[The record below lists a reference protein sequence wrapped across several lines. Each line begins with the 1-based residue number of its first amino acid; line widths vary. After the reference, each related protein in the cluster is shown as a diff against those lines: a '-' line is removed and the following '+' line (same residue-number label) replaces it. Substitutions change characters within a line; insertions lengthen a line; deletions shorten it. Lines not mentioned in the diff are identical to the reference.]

1 VRADAVRR
9 KRSRRRGG
17 TGTVSRTAPARAGAA
32 QAAQGH
38 TLNLTGEMA
47 GYVYRFGER
56 PLDSPNCARAIIRRL
71 SWLQIFRR

>member
-1 VRADAVRR
+1 
-9 KRSRRRGG
+9 
-17 TGTVSRTAPARAGAA
+17 
-32 QAAQGH
+32 
-38 TLNLTGEMA
+38 MA